1 MKNAAWFL
9 MNWLLA
15 DPRRTLTV
23 IFVAVMVV
31 TLALAI
37 VPGGSVL
44 AEDITSGSHHVP

>member
-1 MKNAAWFL
+1 MS
-9 MNWLLA
+9 WLLA

-23 IFVAVMVV
+23 IFVAAMVV

-37 VPGGSVL
+37 APGGVAV